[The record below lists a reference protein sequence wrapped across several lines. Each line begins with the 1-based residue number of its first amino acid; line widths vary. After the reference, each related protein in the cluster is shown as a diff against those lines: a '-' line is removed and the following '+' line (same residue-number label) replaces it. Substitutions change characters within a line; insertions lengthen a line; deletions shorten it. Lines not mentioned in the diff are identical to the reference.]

1 MIDVRENDTK
11 DITTNKIKH
20 IFIRVLKI
28 LILGMST
35 YPQGYPNPYNWK
47 MILISQVLMILMSFV
62 LSLYPQYFLPV
73 YILYI
78 IVILG
83 ITSVMTMRSNPL
95 LSERK
100 YLADISNSRT
110 LFEEKKAGEL
120 VQKDEEY
127 MKKMQEFAMASFKS
141 FLYMIIYI
149 IAIFVFY
156 DEVLLKIVGSI
167 SGYERL
173 LVYIIYF
180 EALFLFNMF
189 VYRRLVKFQTME
201 VMAPQSYKI
210 TEKGILSTDKSG
222 VFLHSRHLINAEI
235 KENREKRYI
244 EIHSQTSKL
253 PFRIR
258 LYTTEIDR
266 LLEVLDRVK
275 KLELKRQQSSS
286 A

>member
-1 MIDVRENDTK
+1 
-11 DITTNKIKH
+11 
-20 IFIRVLKI
+20 
-28 LILGMST
+28 MST

>member
-1 MIDVRENDTK
+1 M
-11 DITTNKIKH
+11 
-20 IFIRVLKI
+20 
-28 LILGMST
+28 
-35 YPQGYPNPYNWK
+35 
-47 MILISQVLMILMSFV
+47 SQVLMILMSFV

-83 ITSVMTMRSNPL
+83 ITSVMTMRSNPI

-100 YLADISNSRT
+100 YLSDISNSRT

-141 FLYMIIYI
+141 VMYMIIYI
-149 IAIFVFY
+149 IAIFIFY

-189 VYRRLVKFQTME
+189 VYRRLVKFQAME

-253 PFRIR
+253 PYRIR

-286 A
+286 T

>member
-1 MIDVRENDTK
+1 
-11 DITTNKIKH
+11 
-20 IFIRVLKI
+20 
-28 LILGMST
+28 MST

-47 MILISQVLMILMSFV
+47 MILISQVLMILLSFV

-78 IVILG
+78 IVIMG

-100 YLADISNSRT
+100 YLSDISNSRT

-127 MKKMQEFAMASFKS
+127 MKKMQEFAMSNFKS
-141 FLYMIIYI
+141 FMYMIIYI
-149 IAIFVFY
+149 IIIFVFY
-156 DEVLLKIVGSI
+156 DEVLLKIVGSVT
-167 SGYERL
+167 GYERL
-173 LVYIIYF
+173 AVYIAYF

-189 VYRRLVKFQTME
+189 VYRRLVKVQMME

-222 VFLHSRHLINAEI
+222 IFLHSRHLINAEI
-235 KENREKRYI
+235 VENREKRYI
-244 EIHSQTSKL
+244 EIHSSTSKL
-253 PFRIR
+253 PFKIR
-258 LYTTEIDR
+258 LYTTELDR

-275 KLELKRQQSSS
+275 KLESKRQNSSS
-286 A
+286 S

>member
-1 MIDVRENDTK
+1 
-11 DITTNKIKH
+11 
-20 IFIRVLKI
+20 
-28 LILGMST
+28 MST

-47 MILISQVLMILMSFV
+47 MILVSQVLMILMSFV

-100 YLADISNSRT
+100 YLTDISNSRT

-120 VQKDEEY
+120 AQKDEEY

-141 FLYMIIYI
+141 FMYMIIYI
-149 IAIFVFY
+149 IAIFAFY
-156 DEVLLKIVGSI
+156 GEVLLKIVGSV

-173 LVYIIYF
+173 LVYVIYF

-189 VYRRLVKFQTME
+189 VYRRLIKFQTME
-201 VMAPQSYKI
+201 VMVPQSYKI

-222 VFLHSRHLINAEI
+222 VFLHSRHLVNAEI

-253 PFRIR
+253 PYRIR